1 MQSEIPG
8 DAEVC
13 AGGGGGSMHD
23 WEGLAEVCARL
34 IPLPPV
40 ATLIYFYTTSS

>member
-13 AGGGGGSMHD
+13 AGRGGGSMHD
-23 WEGLAEVCARL
+23 WEGLGRSL
-34 IPLPPV
+34 QPLP
-40 ATLIYFYTTSS
+40 